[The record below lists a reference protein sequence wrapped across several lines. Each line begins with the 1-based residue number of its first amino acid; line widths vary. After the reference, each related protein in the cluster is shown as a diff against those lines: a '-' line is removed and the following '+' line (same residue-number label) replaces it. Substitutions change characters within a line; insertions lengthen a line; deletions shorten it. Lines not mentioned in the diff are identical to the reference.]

1 MRQEFGKWFLDV
13 AKYILTALFL
23 SSYFGKMDSV
33 LYASLAFC
41 IFSFCIIAGIIL
53 LKKKERDYD
62 IIDNRRTD
70 GRVRTGGG
78 SHRNKKRW
86 KKAGADERVT
96 SKDNSSTTTK

>member
-13 AKYILTALFL
+13 AKYIITALFL

-53 LKKKERDYD
+53 LNKKESNYD
-62 IIDNRRTD
+62 IVDNRRID
-70 GRVRTGGG
+70 GGVRNG
-78 SHRNKKRW
+78 SCPHRNKRRRKESA
-86 KKAGADERVT
+86 KNERVT
-96 SKDNSSTTTK
+96 NKDNSLSTTK